1 MLTILDLGGNSGY
14 NDANDNTYV
23 TTVVTSIMLM
33 IILLTS
39 NGDDEGDNWPQ
50 VKQRSN
56 QNTKLEH

>member
-14 NDANDNTYV
+14 NDANDNTNVTIVV
-23 TTVVTSIMLM
+23 TTIMLM

-50 VKQRSN
+50 VKQRPN